1 MKSDIQSD
9 LKLQTKLWLKA
20 NNRNY
25 AWLAQRCHVSES
37 TVRNWMARKTIPSIK
52 EIIIR
57 DIIGDTT
64 LRLPGDTPIRV
75 KEETLITLK
84 LTPQSRAILERSAQ
98 VQNKT
103 LAEFLAHEFT
113 KLSLS

>member
-1 MKSDIQSD
+1 METDIQSD

-20 NNRNY
+20 NNRTY
-25 AWLAQRCHVSES
+25 AWLAQQCHVSEA
-37 TVRNWMARKTIPSIK
+37 TVRNWMARKTIPAIK

-57 DIIGDTT
+57 GIIGDST

-84 LTPQSRAILERSAQ
+84 LTPQSRAILERTAQ
-98 VQNKT
+98 AHNKT

-113 KLSLS
+113 KLSFS